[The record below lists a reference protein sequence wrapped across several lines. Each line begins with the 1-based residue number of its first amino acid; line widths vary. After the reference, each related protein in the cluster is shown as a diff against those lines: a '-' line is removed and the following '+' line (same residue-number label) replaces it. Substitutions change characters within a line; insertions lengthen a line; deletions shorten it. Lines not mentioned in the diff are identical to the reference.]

1 MNVSTLSFIG
11 SNVRRFRKNRKWTQ
25 EDMAKRSNI
34 SRIALIHI
42 ESGKAVPTL
51 DTLSSL
57 ASALEIPMTSL
68 FAKPADKASELGT
81 VHSDAREEVEAIDYE
96 LKSIFDK
103 LRACNL
109 NQVVTL
115 RKVIDT
121 VLLGYTDKESE
132 AAPLP
137 QTSSV

>member
-1 MNVSTLSFIG
+1 MNPNLNYIG

-25 EDMAKRSNI
+25 EEMARRANI

-51 DTLSSL
+51 DTLASL
-57 ASALEIPMTSL
+57 ANVLEIPMTSL
-68 FAKPADKASELGT
+68 LARPVERTEGSTAPVAADPG
-81 VHSDAREEVEAIDYE
+81 EVDAIDYE
-96 LKSIFDK
+96 LRSIMDK
-103 LRACNL
+103 LRNCNL

-121 VLLGYTDKESE
+121 VLLGYQDRSP
-132 AAPLP
+132 ALAD
-137 QTSSV
+137 

>member
-1 MNVSTLSFIG
+1 MNPNLNYIG

-25 EDMAKRSNI
+25 EEMARRANI

-51 DTLSSL
+51 DTLASL
-57 ASALEIPMTSL
+57 ANVLEIPMTSL
-68 FAKPADKASELGT
+68 LSRPVAHTGDSAAALLADPG
-81 VHSDAREEVEAIDYE
+81 EVDAIDYE
-96 LKSIFDK
+96 LKNIMDK
-103 LRACNL
+103 LRSCNL

-121 VLLGYTDKESE
+121 VLLGYQDRP
-132 AAPLP
+132 AAAAE
-137 QTSSV
+137 

>member
-1 MNVSTLSFIG
+1 MNPNLNYIG

-25 EDMAKRSNI
+25 EEMARRANI

-51 DTLSSL
+51 DTLASL
-57 ASALEIPMTSL
+57 ANVLEIPMTSL
-68 FAKPADKASELGT
+68 LARPVERTEGGLAPVSADPG
-81 VHSDAREEVEAIDYE
+81 EVDAIDYE
-96 LKSIFDK
+96 LRTIMDK
-103 LRACNL
+103 LRSCNL

-121 VLLGYTDKESE
+121 VLLGYQDRPVLAE
-132 AAPLP
+132 
-137 QTSSV
+137 

>member
-1 MNVSTLSFIG
+1 MNPNLNYIG

-25 EDMAKRSNI
+25 EEMARRANI

-51 DTLSSL
+51 DTLASL
-57 ASALEIPMTSL
+57 ANVLEIPMTSL
-68 FAKPADKASELGT
+68 LSRPVS
-81 VHSDAREEVEAIDYE
+81 HQSDAAALSAVADPGEVDAIDYE
-96 LKSIFDK
+96 LRSIMDK
-103 LRACNL
+103 LRNCNL

-121 VLLGYTDKESE
+121 VLLGYQDKPVH
-132 AAPLP
+132 AAD
-137 QTSSV
+137 

>member
-1 MNVSTLSFIG
+1 MNPNLNYIG

-25 EDMAKRSNI
+25 EEMARRANI

-51 DTLSSL
+51 DTLASL
-57 ASALEIPMTSL
+57 ANVLEIPMTSL
-68 FAKPADKASELGT
+68 LSRPVERTGDLNAAALTADPG
-81 VHSDAREEVEAIDYE
+81 EVDAIDYE
-96 LKSIFDK
+96 LRTIMDK
-103 LRACNL
+103 LRSCNL

-121 VLLGYTDKESE
+121 VLLGYQDRPVVAE
-132 AAPLP
+132 
-137 QTSSV
+137 

>member
-1 MNVSTLSFIG
+1 MNPNLNYIG

-25 EDMAKRSNI
+25 EEMARRANI

-51 DTLSSL
+51 DTLASL
-57 ASALEIPMTSL
+57 ANVLEIPMTSL
-68 FAKPADKASELGT
+68 LSRPVERDSGLAAAVSADPG
-81 VHSDAREEVEAIDYE
+81 EVDAIDYE
-96 LKSIFDK
+96 LRGIIDK
-103 LRACNL
+103 LRSCNL

-121 VLLGYTDKESE
+121 VLLGYQD
-132 AAPLP
+132 LP
-137 QTSSV
+137 VAE